1 MIFVLLMVMVIVVTL
16 HLVRWV
22 VIVSVGV
29 YWLKSVFYVNVFF
42 LSNFEVNQITKSAN
56 TVV

>member
-22 VIVSVGV
+22 VVASVGV
-29 YWLKSVFYVNVFF
+29 SWLKSVFYVNVFF
-42 LSNFEVNQITKSAN
+42 LSNFQVNQITISAN
-56 TVV
+56 TAV